1 MEHLCQPAS
10 AMGPVPSGQQ
20 VLLAK
25 ATGRGASE
33 ITRTALPCVICY
45 LSLLSAQLV
54 MSHTTVPHSLSAER
68 HPCPERMQSLSRGQP
83 SLRYP
88 RDAEGCCAEGR
99 LRALGAPLGGQSSSL
114 LRGPGRVPPACGF
127 HPAADGRRRTNG
139 NASPGHCRLDGLTR
153 PRNPRCQLRSNPTFA
168 FRVVPG
174 GPPGKGHRGAAPS
187 QLLAT
192 PG

>member
-1 MEHLCQPAS
+1 MAYCPAQQGEAWHGEMEHLCQPAS

-68 HPCPERMQSLSRGQP
+68 RPCPEWMQSLSRGQP

-127 HPAADGRRRTNG
+127 HPAADRRQTEDKRERKPW
-139 NASPGHCRLDGLTR
+139 AL
-153 PRNPRCQLRSNPTFA
+153 
-168 FRVVPG
+168 
-174 GPPGKGHRGAAPS
+174 PPGRSHPPQKS
-187 QLLAT
+187 QAST
-192 PG
+192 PLQPHLRF